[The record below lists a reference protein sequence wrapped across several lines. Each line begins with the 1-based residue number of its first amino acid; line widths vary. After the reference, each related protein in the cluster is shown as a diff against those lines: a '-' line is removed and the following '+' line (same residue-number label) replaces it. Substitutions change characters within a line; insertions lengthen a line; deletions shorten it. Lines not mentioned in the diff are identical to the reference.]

1 MFPVYAITNWDVEDS
16 LLQCLTSHAMIQSVG
31 YSSGKTVNSSLLVSR
46 YHQNLPPSFSER
58 VTASPIVFIIRTAP

>member
-31 YSSGKTVNSSLLVSR
+31 YSSGKTVNSSLLVS
-46 YHQNLPPSFSER
+46 
-58 VTASPIVFIIRTAP
+58 